1 MTPLFLLAFAVAA
14 TAIITLCSAA
24 ALRAW
29 SQWLDLK
36 RLQQGTSMPSSL
48 HRVEIVDL
56 RQRIRRLESIAD
68 GEA

>member
-1 MTPLFLLAFAVAA
+1 MSPLFLLALAVAA
-14 TAIITLCSAA
+14 TAIIILCSAA

-36 RLQQGTSMPSSL
+36 RLQQRRMPGPL
-48 HRVEIVDL
+48 HRVDIVDL

-68 GEA
+68 GEV